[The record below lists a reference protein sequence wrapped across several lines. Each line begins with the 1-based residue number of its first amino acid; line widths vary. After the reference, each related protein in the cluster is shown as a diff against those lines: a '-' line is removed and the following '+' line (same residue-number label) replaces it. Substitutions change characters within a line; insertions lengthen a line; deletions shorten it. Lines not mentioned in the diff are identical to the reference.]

1 MPNII
6 FLRVGDRDRLP
17 LRAFIDSLSYFLGI
31 LRDFDAA
38 ISKDPHGTAIW
49 EVVSLQQKSPP
60 VVGVSPDLKHGKLDI
75 SDTIERQII
84 ETTNHLTM
92 TGERNPLVSDSA
104 LDKLESLAR
113 KAKEFGPYLIY
124 VNPNGRPKQ
133 ESQVTEK
140 TLEKVQQITGIK
152 YSAFGSITGELG
164 EIFVHNKNEFR
175 VWDEHTG
182 KPVRCKFET
191 PEQEKKIKDLLRSR
205 VAVSGIVH
213 SNASGNPVSLDM
225 ESLDVAIKRALPTI
239 DEMRGLVED
248 FTGGKS
254 LKEYLEEIAPL
265 ARPRRRHHVRGQR
278 LLLPARR
285 RRHVLHT

>member
-17 LRAFIDSLSYFLGI
+17 LRDFIASLRHFLDI
-31 LRDFDAA
+31 LRDFDAT
-38 ISKDPHGTAIW
+38 ISKDPLGTAIW
-49 EVVSLQQKSPP
+49 EVVSLEQKSPP
-60 VVGVSPDLKHGKLDI
+60 VVGVSPDIKHGKPDI

-104 LDKLESLAR
+104 LDKIENLAR
-113 KAKEFGPYLIY
+113 KAKVFGPHLIF
-124 VNPNGRPKQ
+124 VNANGRPKQ
-133 ESQVTEK
+133 ESSVNER

-182 KPVRCKFET
+182 RPVRCKFET

-205 VAVSGIVH
+205 VVVSGVVY
-213 SNASGNPVSLDM
+213 SNASGTPVSLEM
-225 ESLDVAIKRALPTI
+225 ENLDIAVKRTLPTI

-248 FTGGKS
+248 FTGGKK
-254 LKEYLEEIAPL
+254 LKDYLGEIANE
-265 ARPRRRHHVRGQR
+265 
-278 LLLPARR
+278 
-285 RRHVLHT
+285 